1 MPEEMKKAQEEK
13 AAADRQKV
21 PVVASAMVEAG
32 RGPHPL
38 GKVPVA
44 STPSSTPAAAGAAK
58 VSSQAVSRSLLREQ
72 LLQCASHKIAVLVL
86 LFCLAYDFHWY

>member
-1 MPEEMKKAQEEK
+1 MPEEMKKAQEE
-13 AAADRQKV
+13 KV

-32 RGPHPL
+32 QCPYPL

-58 VSSQAVSRSLLREQ
+58 VSASSLRESSCRNAQATNQPYLFCCFALLELSLL
-72 LLQCASHKIAVLVL
+72 LVGY
-86 LFCLAYDFHWY
+86 A

>member
-1 MPEEMKKAQEEK
+1 MLEEMKKAQKEK